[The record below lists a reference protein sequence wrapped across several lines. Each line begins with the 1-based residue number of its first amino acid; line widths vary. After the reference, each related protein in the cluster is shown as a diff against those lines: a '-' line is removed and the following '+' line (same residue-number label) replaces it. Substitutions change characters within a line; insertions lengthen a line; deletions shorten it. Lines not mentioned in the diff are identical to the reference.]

1 MTASNSELTIRACA
15 FEIIRL
21 CEEHAQDN
29 AAQRQRNMGGPSPR
43 ATRQRKNPKQTQ
55 THVKTTRIHTHNNAH
70 KQDARHA
77 HDAIARTPHAT
88 HTQQQ
93 RA

>member
-29 AAQRQRNMGGPSPR
+29 AALARALQAPLQRIVSLPDLLSLGVGVSFFLS
-43 ATRQRKNPKQTQ
+43 
-55 THVKTTRIHTHNNAH
+55 
-70 KQDARHA
+70 
-77 HDAIARTPHAT
+77 
-88 HTQQQ
+88 
-93 RA
+93 